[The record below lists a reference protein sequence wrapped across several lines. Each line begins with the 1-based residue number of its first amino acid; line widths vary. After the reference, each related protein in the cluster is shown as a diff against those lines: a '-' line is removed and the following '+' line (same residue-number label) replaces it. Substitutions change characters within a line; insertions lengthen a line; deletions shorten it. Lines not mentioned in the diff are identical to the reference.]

1 MAEVE
6 SLPESHLGTKEHWD
20 QVYEREVKVYED
32 IGDEGEI
39 WFGEDSVERMIR
51 FLLEWIEENHG
62 DKAPYILDLGTGN
75 GHLLFSLLE
84 AQEEELPEG
93 IVDPSKLCGID
104 YSTASIALSRSIGSK
119 RLNGCE
125 QVVFEVADLRD
136 AQQVDHLSSKA
147 NDGLGWDIVC
157 DKGTY
162 DAIALSSQPIDG
174 KLPVEH
180 YVGAVRALT
189 RPLTPDTPSGI
200 FFITSCNFTQ
210 EELIATFCPAGF
222 SVVHVVPT
230 PTFQFGGQKGSTVTS
245 IAFQRVETP

>member
-1 MAEVE
+1 M
-6 SLPESHLGTKEHWD
+6 
-20 QVYEREVKVYED
+20 RVKFGMR
-32 IGDEGEI
+32 IPLTCR
-39 WFGEDSVERMIR
+39 FGEDSVERMIR

-157 DKGTY
+157 DKGTVCFHCANDSTMRY
-162 DAIALSSQPIDG
+162 DMESDVRLRYLLSLSMESSPWSTT
-174 KLPVEH
+174 LV
-180 YVGAVRALT
+180 
-189 RPLTPDTPSGI
+189 
-200 FFITSCNFTQ
+200 
-210 EELIATFCPAGF
+210 
-222 SVVHVVPT
+222 
-230 PTFQFGGQKGSTVTS
+230 QF
-245 IAFQRVETP
+245 AP